1 MDSKLDY
8 FSNYFSTLSNNAL
21 HVPLLS
27 HLTGAPCCH
36 HRSHALLLLRNC
48 EWKRDATETPS
59 RGILLSCPVP
69 LHKKTQFR
77 IRAVPST
84 NPDGEDAQSWA
95 PPTPAKGV
103 RLVATDTA
111 RLWGSEAVCNCG
123 FSCIP
128 LGRGDYKT
136 WANVTNNFWENIVSH
151 RCHISDSGCTMLLHH
166 LRSAFNFLQVF
177 LQIFT
182 TSFPL

>member
-8 FSNYFSTLSNNAL
+8 FSNYFPTLSNNAL

-27 HLTGAPCCH
+27 HLTGVPCCH
-36 HRSHALLLLRNC
+36 HRSHALLLLLNC
-48 EWKRDATETPS
+48 EWKWDATEMPS

-84 NPDGEDAQSWA
+84 DPDGEDAQSWA

-103 RLVATDTA
+103 RPVATDTA
-111 RLWGSEAVCNCG
+111 RLWGSEAVCNYG
-123 FSCIP
+123 FSYIP
-128 LGRGDYKT
+128 LVRDDYKT
-136 WANVTNNFWENIVSH
+136 WANVTNNFGENSLT
-151 RCHISDSGCTMLLHH
+151 SLSH
-166 LRSAFNFLQVF
+166 LRFWLHDAS
-177 LQIFT
+177 T
-182 TSFPL
+182 PP